1 MSISLASRRDFTIP
15 HYCQVAWQGESVGVS
30 IAARQTIDDSRQSFL
45 RLLDNDPSITV
56 YGVTSGYGQK
66 ASIRLS
72 TDERATHAKT
82 PPFSSMS
89 GFGGDLPERIK
100 RGMVFCR
107 LTNFIEGHAAVSGDL
122 AESVARLLDHRLPR
136 VPAKGNASAG
146 EIIPLSHLFTSLW
159 QSQTLAEKEA
169 LALINGSPCA
179 SALMADIAL
188 SAECRLH
195 LCLEVFALSAIAL
208 SAPLEHYDPALAD
221 LYGDPAQAEILLRL
235 RSMIGQPKKTRP
247 YQAPVSWRIVPRVLG
262 QLLRAQQQ
270 LQESATIAMQSITDN
285 PIYLTP
291 DEHHPDGRV
300 LSNGGF
306 HNANACPSIDQ
317 ISGAY
322 ADIALL
328 CDRQVSKLFDA
339 NVSRLPP
346 NLQKGDGYAG
356 CLGFIAADF
365 ADQARHHAERTALIG
380 SEGGGFG
387 QNDVLQPIFRAW
399 HKAEESGRCLDAA
412 LSILA
417 VTCSQAF
424 HANDSTDYPVE
435 LAQLIEE
442 IRYYVPPLS
451 TPRALGLSVGDVAE
465 SFTGKVYQF
474 CTTDSNQD

>member
-1 MSISLASRRDFTIP
+1 MSISLTSRRDFTIP
-15 HYCQVAWQGESVGVS
+15 HYCQVAWQGESITVAP
-30 IAARQTIDDSRQSFL
+30 AARHKIEQCREAFL
-45 RLLDNDPSITV
+45 KLIDNDPSITV

-66 ASIRLS
+66 ASTRLS
-72 TDERATHAKT
+72 AEERTNHARM

-89 GFGGDLPERIK
+89 GFGGDLPQRIK

-107 LTNFIEGHAAVSGDL
+107 LTNFIEGHSAISAELV
-122 AESVARLLDHRLPR
+122 ESVARLLDQPLPK
-136 VPAKGNASAG
+136 VPAQGNASAG

-159 QSQTLAEKEA
+159 QTHTLAEKEA

-188 SAECRLH
+188 SAERRLQ
-195 LCLEVFALSAIAL
+195 LCLEVFALSAAAIA
-208 SAPLEHYDPALAD
+208 APVEHYDPALSE
-221 LYGDPAQAEILLRL
+221 LYGDPAQAEILHHLAHL
-235 RSMIGQPKKTRP
+235 IGRPSNPRP

-262 QLLRAQQQ
+262 QLLRAHQQ
-270 LQESATIAMQSITDN
+270 LREAATIGLQSITDN
-285 PIYLTP
+285 PIYLGP
-291 DEHHPDGRV
+291 DDNHPNGRV

-306 HNANACPSIDQ
+306 HNANACPSIDL

-328 CDRQVSKLFDA
+328 CDRQISKLFDA
-339 NVSRLPP
+339 NVSRLPA

-365 ADQARHHAERTALIG
+365 AEQARHHAQRTALIG

-387 QNDVLQPIFRAW
+387 QNDVLQPVFHAW
-399 HKAEESGRCLDAA
+399 QKAEECGRCLDATLA
-412 LSILA
+412 ILA
-417 VTCSQAF
+417 VTCSQAY
-424 HANDSTDYPVE
+424 HATDSTNFPAE
-435 LAQLIEE
+435 LEQLLAE

-465 SFTGKVYQF
+465 LLTNKVYQF
-474 CTTDSNQD
+474 CTTD